1 MMKQQH
7 GQHLTM
13 KDFTKQEIMF
23 IALVMIT
30 ISMAG
35 FHLTVSLFL
44 EDWHT
49 IPRVNLMTNV
59 KGFAFMSTR

>member
-1 MMKQQH
+1 MTKQQH
-7 GQHLTM
+7 GPHLTM

-30 ISMAG
+30 ISTAG

-44 EDWHT
+44 KHWYAL
-49 IPRVNLMTNV
+49 PGVKLMTNV